1 MTRRSLSTRER
12 LRLFNLYGGVC
23 HFCEQKID
31 GTRDR
36 WEISHELALELG
48 GADDDENRKPAH
60 YKCHRAHTAE
70 KDIPQIAKSNRQRAK
85 HVGAHRP
92 RAIMPGSKASRF
104 KKKMDGTVE
113 RRDQ

>member
-23 HFCEQKID
+23 HFCEVKID

-48 GADDDENRKPAH
+48 GADDDANRKPAH
-60 YKCHRAHTAE
+60 YRCHRDHTAT
-70 KDIPQIAKSNRQRAK
+70 KDIPAIAKSNRQRAK
-85 HVGAHRP
+85 HLGAKARSKRP
-92 RAIMPGSKASRF
+92 LPGGRGSPYRIKI
-104 KKKMDGTVE
+104 DGTVE
-113 RRDQ
+113 RR